1 MKVFVLIKKNY
12 SFIFFIKISIINIFV
27 IEFISL
33 ERKPLMSS
41 ERLMKSNKNRLKVNT
56 MSLNLLDK
64 ADIVCYLIYLMS
76 NEVKSSHN
84 PINLHNGI

>member
-41 ERLMKSNKNRLKVNT
+41 ERLMKSNKNRLKVNNQVIKSFRQGGHC
-56 MSLNLLDK
+56 MLFNLFD
-64 ADIVCYLIYLMS
+64 V
-76 NEVKSSHN
+76 
-84 PINLHNGI
+84 